1 MSIDMMTPAE
11 AALHEGEIAKRW
23 RSYRTI
29 AIKEKQKVLGITE
42 GRLYKLLSYYYLSG
56 QFCFGRFLL
65 YIGILSI
72 FTQLQH
78 KGCTFVKIANLLYIN
93 SKTDSN

>member
-29 AIKEKQKVLGITE
+29 AIKEKQKVLEITE
-42 GRLYKLLSYYYLSG
+42 NGLPLPETHGLTGGRSPEG
-56 QFCFGRFLL
+56 
-65 YIGILSI
+65 
-72 FTQLQH
+72 
-78 KGCTFVKIANLLYIN
+78 NP
-93 SKTDSN
+93 